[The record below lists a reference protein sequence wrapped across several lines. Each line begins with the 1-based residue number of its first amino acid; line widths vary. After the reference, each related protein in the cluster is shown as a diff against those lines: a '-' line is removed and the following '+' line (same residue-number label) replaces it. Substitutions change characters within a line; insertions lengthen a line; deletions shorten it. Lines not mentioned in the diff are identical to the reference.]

1 MNADGIR
8 AIALFVLRAI
18 ALFEPQMKT
27 DTKKQMAIAKIKFND
42 SLFITR
48 L

>member
-1 MNADGIR
+1 MDGEGLR

-42 SLFITR
+42 SLFLTR